1 MNNASH
7 KAWLIPLLAA
17 IGLGIGTARAGVTNT
32 VPWTDTFEGYALSTV
47 LNGTN
52 GWSSEV
58 IAAGVVAADP
68 LPAGT
73 HTNVLRLTSQIGN
86 DIQSTTGVV
95 VTLDLTALPTLLDTP
110 PNDVDATSQY
120 SFYVATNGHVTIWHQ
135 NITVP
140 GSPTNEW
147 MELTNAPISTGVWTR
162 FTVKQDYSNSMFQMT
177 LNGGEPLAHGMGWSV
192 PGGTR
197 PGSWF
202 HMVQTNGAMA
212 RLRLGEDAT
221 NYVDNVL
228 VDFGNPAVLSYGTNV
243 FTETV
248 TNNGAVNSTTLSLV
262 NKSFNATN
270 GEDMVLDGKVTYT
283 NLPAGLGL
291 QIVRGLTAQNATVVF
306 TSNATHHALADGVTN
321 LTITF
326 TDSAFMMGNAAAVSN
341 GSLANLQIQF
351 ADPRVLTYSGSNFTE
366 LAGGVIDNRHPMTIT
381 LSGDT
386 FAGVV
391 GWDFVA
397 RGWMQT
403 NGVPAG
409 LNVQAILASATQ
421 LVVSLTGQAVNNTTN
436 DNAYGV
442 GFTFLDAAFS
452 SGHAGFVAGY
462 SSPVIQVLFT
472 NDTGFFNVLPFVEPF
487 EAYPNGFF
495 MAGTNG
501 WSAATEDAGVVTNDA
516 TLTAGVLAYLSPQRW
531 ELPVVTNH
539 TKVLAL
545 NDTLSCEVNS
555 EGASLVY
562 LDLMGLPVTFDG
574 TAVNDTNR
582 QFAFYVSTNRQLVI
596 WHRNMTGGSPGS
608 NEWLTLAGVPQI
620 STTKWTRFTVA
631 QSYSNHMFQLRINEG
646 APLVDPA
653 GWTEPGNIP
662 TGSWFYMVQTNNS
675 MARVRV
681 GPAGSYI
688 DDLTVRLSLPQ
699 TFANGFVGNVF
710 LMR

>member
-1 MNNASH
+1 MNRTSH
-7 KAWLIPLLAA
+7 RTWLISLLAA
-17 IGLGIGTARAGVTNT
+17 IGLGVGTAAAGVTNT
-32 VPWTDTFEGYALSTV
+32 VPWRDTFEGYATDTV
-47 LNGTN
+47 LNDTN

-58 IAAGVVAADP
+58 IGAGVVAADP

-73 HTNVLRLTSQIGN
+73 HTNVLRLISQVCN
-86 DIQSTTGVV
+86 DIRSMTGIV
-95 VTLDLTALPTLLDTP
+95 VTLDLTALPTLLDAP
-110 PNDVDATSQY
+110 PNDVDATAQY
-120 SFYVATNGHVTIWHQ
+120 SFYVSTNGHVVIWHQ

-140 GSPTNEW
+140 GAPTNEW
-147 MELTNAPISTGVWTR
+147 LELTNAPLSTGVWTR

-177 LNGGEPLAHGMGWSV
+177 LNGGEPLTHGMGWSA
-192 PGGTR
+192 PGGCQT
-197 PGSWF
+197 GSWF

-221 NYVDNVL
+221 NYVDNVT
-228 VDFGNPAVLSYGTNV
+228 VDFGNPAVLTYGTNV

-248 TNNGAVNSTTLSLV
+248 TNNGTVNGTTLSLA
-262 NKSFNATN
+262 NKQLNATN
-270 GEDMVLDGKVTYT
+270 GEDMVLDGKVACT

-291 QIVRGLTAQNATVVF
+291 QIVRGVTAQDATLIF
-306 TSNATHHALADGVTN
+306 ISNATHHALADSVTN

-326 TDSAFMMGNAAAVSN
+326 TDNAFVLGNAAAVSN
-341 GSLANLQIQF
+341 GALANLQIRF
-351 ADPRVLTYSGSNFTE
+351 ADPRVLTYGGSAFTE

-403 NGVPAG
+403 NGIPAG
-409 LNVQAILASATQ
+409 LNVQAILASTTQ
-421 LVVSLTGQAVNNTTN
+421 LVVSLTGQAVNNSTN
-436 DNAYGV
+436 DNVYGV
-442 GFTFLDAAFS
+442 GFTFQDAAFA
-452 SGHAGFVAGY
+452 SGNAGFVTGSVNSA
-462 SSPVIQVLFT
+462 IQVLFT

-487 EAYPNGFF
+487 EVYPNGFF

-501 WSAATEDAGVVTNDA
+501 WSAATEDAGVVTNSA
-516 TLTAGVLAYLSPQRW
+516 LLTAGELAYLSPQRW

-539 TKVLAL
+539 TQVLAL

-562 LDLMGLPVTFDG
+562 LDLMGLPVPFDG

-582 QFAFYVSTNRQLVI
+582 QFAFYVSTNCQLVI
-596 WHRNMTGGSPGS
+596 WHRNMTGGVPGS
-608 NEWLTLAGVPQI
+608 NEWLTLAGVSQV

-631 QSYSNHMFQLRINEG
+631 QNYSNHMFQMRINEG

-662 TGSWFYMVQTNNS
+662 TGSWFYMVQTNPS
-675 MARVRV
+675 MARLRV
-681 GPAGSYI
+681 GPAGSCV
-688 DDLTVRLSLPQ
+688 DDVTVRLALPQ
-699 TFANGFVGNVF
+699 TFGNGFAGAVF